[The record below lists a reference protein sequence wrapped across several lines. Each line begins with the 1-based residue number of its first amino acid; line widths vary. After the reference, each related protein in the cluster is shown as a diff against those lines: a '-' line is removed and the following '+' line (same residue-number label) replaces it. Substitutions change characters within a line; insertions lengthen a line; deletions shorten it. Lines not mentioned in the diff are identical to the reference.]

1 LAQLAGRRIVLG
13 VSGGIAAYKAV
24 EICRRLV
31 DAGAHVMPVLTTGAT
46 RFVGPL
52 TFSALASE
60 PARTSLFEGP
70 EPIPHTRLGQNCDLV
85 VVAPATARVIG
96 HYAAGISNDL
106 LTATLLATRAP
117 VLVAP
122 AMHTEMW
129 EHPAVQDNLALLRRR
144 GVHIVDPE
152 SGRLAGGDIG
162 AGRLADPARIVAA
175 AVAILSSPASSSS
188 GGDLAGRR
196 VLVTA
201 GGTREA
207 IDPVRYIGNR
217 SSGKMGYAIAE
228 AAAQRGADVVLVTT
242 VNREAPPGVTDVVR
256 VESAA
261 EMADA
266 VLDRYGDVDVV
277 VMAAAV
283 ADFRPK
289 ATAAQ
294 KMKKAAGPPEI
305 VLEPTTDI
313 LAELGRKKAAQYLV
327 GFAAETERLVEQAA
341 AKMAAKR
348 VDLMVANDVTA
359 PGSGFEADTNRAVL
373 IAPDGT
379 THPLPQMPKIELA
392 DAIWDRVTPELDDR
406 SKEAP

>member
-1 LAQLAGRRIVLG
+1 MLG

-31 DAGAHVMPVLTTGAT
+31 DAGAHVMPVLTAGAT

-60 PARTSLFEGP
+60 PARTSLFDGP
-70 EPIPHTRLGQNCDLV
+70 EPIPHTRLGQTCDLV

-129 EHPAVQDNLALLRRR
+129 EHPAVQDNLSVLRRR

-162 AGRLADPARIVAA
+162 TGRLADPARIVAEA
-175 AVAILSSPASSSS
+175 ARILAGPAGGPGSPAWA
-188 GGDLAGRR
+188 GRAADLAGRR

-207 IDPVRYIGNR
+207 IDPVRFIGNR
-217 SSGKMGYAIAE
+217 SSGKMGYAVAQ
-228 AAAQRGADVVLVTT
+228 AAARRGAEVVLVTT
-242 VNREAPPGVTDVVR
+242 VDRPAPPGVADVVR
-256 VESAA
+256 VETAA

-266 VLDRYGDVDVV
+266 VLGRYADVDVV

-289 ATAAQ
+289 VSAPQ
-294 KMKKAAGPPEI
+294 KIKKIGGPPEI
-305 VLEPTTDI
+305 VLEPTADI
-313 LAELGRKKAAQYLV
+313 LAELGRKKFMQYLV

-359 PGSGFEADTNRAVL
+359 PGSGFEVDTNRAVL

-379 THPLPQMPKIELA
+379 TRELPQMPKIQLA
-392 DAIWDRVTPELDDR
+392 DAIWDRVAQELDGR
-406 SKEAP
+406 AKEAP